1 MIIWGWT
8 GMSHDASLAVFVDNK
23 LRYARR
29 TQQYTNVVNDK
40 TLCLPLIADA
50 LQLGKPKQVYFYEQP
65 WLKKTRQLWAGQYTL
80 LGKESPTRY
89 MRGLWKDAPK
99 STTVSHHLSHAAAG
113 YYTSSFNDAAV
124 LVMDSIGEW
133 NTITIW
139 EGRDGEL
146 TRKFSQNYPHSI
158 GIWYSA
164 MTQRVGLQP
173 QTQEHI
179 ISEMALV
186 GNSDRFYELIKSE
199 FIKKMPS
206 TSDPRL
212 LFKRNCHRG
221 CRDWRPELN
230 TVQDLTDIAAAT
242 QRIFAEIVDSL
253 VVCSLKLTR
262 SKNIVLMGGCAMNS
276 VCRESANKYFDK
288 TWIIPSPG
296 DASSALGCVLAHT
309 KSKIKVRKTIWDM

>member
-1 MIIWGWT
+1 MITWGWT
-8 GMSHDASLAVFVDNK
+8 GMSHDASIAVFEDAEFRWAK
-23 LRYARR
+23 R

-40 TLCLPLIADA
+40 TLCTSIIEDA
-50 LQLGKPKQVYFYEQP
+50 LAFGKPQKIYFYEQP
-65 WLKKTRQLWAGQYTL
+65 WLKKTRQAWAGQYTL
-80 LGKESPTRY
+80 LRKQSPTTY
-89 MRGLWKDAPK
+89 MRNFVKDLPK

-113 YYTSSFNDAAV
+113 YYTSSFDDAAV

-139 EGRDGEL
+139 EGTDCEL
-146 TRKFSQNYPHSI
+146 ERRFVQNYPHSI

-164 MTQRVGLQP
+164 MTQRVGLKP
-173 QTQEHI
+173 QIQEHMI
-179 ISEMALV
+179 TEMAQV
-186 GNSDRFYELIKSE
+186 GNSDRFYQLIKHE

-206 TSDPRL
+206 IDDPRL

-230 TVQDLTDIAAAT
+230 TVQDLTDIASAT
-242 QRIFAEIVDSL
+242 QRIFAEIVDL
-253 VVCSLKLTR
+253 LIVCSLRLTS

-288 TWIIPSPG
+288 TWIMPSPG

-309 KSKIKVRKTIWDM
+309 KSKIQVGKTLWSD

>member
-179 ISEMALV
+179 ILS
-186 GNSDRFYELIKSE
+186 LIH
-199 FIKKMPS
+199 I
-206 TSDPRL
+206 
-212 LFKRNCHRG
+212 
-221 CRDWRPELN
+221 
-230 TVQDLTDIAAAT
+230 
-242 QRIFAEIVDSL
+242 
-253 VVCSLKLTR
+253 
-262 SKNIVLMGGCAMNS
+262 
-276 VCRESANKYFDK
+276 
-288 TWIIPSPG
+288 
-296 DASSALGCVLAHT
+296 
-309 KSKIKVRKTIWDM
+309 

>member
-1 MIIWGWT
+1 
-8 GMSHDASLAVFVDNK
+8 
-23 LRYARR
+23 
-29 TQQYTNVVNDK
+29 
-40 TLCLPLIADA
+40 
-50 LQLGKPKQVYFYEQP
+50 
-65 WLKKTRQLWAGQYTL
+65 
-80 LGKESPTRY
+80 

-146 TRKFSQNYPHSI
+146 TRKFSQNYPHSV

-164 MTQRVGLQP
+164 MTQRIGLQP
-173 QTQEHI
+173 QIQEHI
-179 ISEMALV
+179 VSEMALV
-186 GNSDRFYELIKSE
+186 GNSDRYYELIKSE

-253 VVCSLKLTR
+253 VVCSLKLTH
-262 SKNIVLMGGCAMNS
+262 SKNIVLMGGCSMNK
-276 VCRESANKYFDK
+276 VCRESADKYFDK
-288 TWIIPSPG
+288 TWIMPSPG

-309 KSKIKVRKTIWDM
+309 KSKIRVRKTLWS